1 MAENLATGAKG
12 GKKNEFVR
20 AIIDLI
26 ILALLIV
33 GAGLGGYWYG
43 LHERVVPVEW
53 VPKGTE
59 GAVAESVIK
68 EAARSN
74 PAPNSD
80 PDPKAKAESKAQAAT
95 LAEKTTESKK
105 TDKVKYWLTSSGSD
119 FIGYSI
125 TVFVNGEQVDGFFGP
140 GKIVDISSRVKPGD
154 NSIRFD
160 SKQLGEDYNKH
171 DGDAK
176 SELVVKLVNGPKI
189 TEDFDSKN
197 VIVTYKRNAAETT
210 DFKDTKH
217 FDVK

>member
-1 MAENLATGAKG
+1 MAENPATGAKG

-68 EAARSN
+68 EAAQSH
-74 PAPNSD
+74 PAPDPD
-80 PDPKAKAESKAQAAT
+80 PDPKAKAESKAQAAA
-95 LAEKTTESKK
+95 LPEKNTESKK

>member
-1 MAENLATGAKG
+1 MSENLATGAKG

-74 PAPNSD
+74 PAPDPD
-80 PDPKAKAESKAQAAT
+80 PDPKAKAESKVQAAA
-95 LAEKTTESKK
+95 LPEKNTESKK

>member
-74 PAPNSD
+74 PAPDPD
-80 PDPKAKAESKAQAAT
+80 PDPKAKAESKAQAAN

>member
-20 AIIDLI
+20 ALIDLF
-26 ILALLIV
+26 ILALLIG

-59 GAVAESVIK
+59 GAVEESVIK
-68 EAARSN
+68 EAAQSS
-74 PAPNSD
+74 PVLEQ
-80 PDPKAKAESKAQAAT
+80 KAKTESTAAAAAT
-95 LAEKTTESKK
+95 PEKNTESKK
-105 TDKVKYWLTSSGSD
+105 ADKIKYWLTSSGSD

-189 TEDFDSKN
+189 TEDFNAKN

>member
-1 MAENLATGAKG
+1 MSENLATGAKG

-74 PAPNSD
+74 PAPDPD
-80 PDPKAKAESKAQAAT
+80 PDPKAKAESKAQAAA
-95 LAEKTTESKK
+95 LPEKNTESKK